1 MDDLLALEALMPVDT
16 TCEGASPNASSSDS
30 TQVAAGA
37 SPIVAAGVLPNAS
50 WGASPID
57 KVSAV
62 PNVAAGASPGASSG
76 VAPKEESPSRRMRT
90 TIVKKE
96 EPNDGDADDREEESP
111 SKRRRT
117 TSAPTCNEHV
127 ECRGCA
133 RSYSDGLD
141 WFEKDKGMLWAHKGA
156 RGRWCKD
163 CHTCW
168 RTVYSDVHPLP
179 LFGGMVEGGTE
190 LPRMGGASGGLPFAD
205 MGCV

>member
-1 MDDLLALEALMPVDT
+1 MDDLLALEALMPVGT

-37 SPIVAAGVLPNAS
+37 CPIVAAGALPNAT

-96 EPNDGDADDREEESP
+96 EPNEGDADDCEEESP
-111 SKRRRT
+111 SKRMRT
-117 TSAPTCNEHV
+117 TIVKTEEPNEGDAAEEETDSKVTPTCNEHV
-127 ECRGCA
+127 ECRGCG
-133 RSYSDGLD
+133 RSSLHVQ
-141 WFEKDKGMLWAHKGA
+141 WAYKGA
-156 RGRWCKD
+156 
-163 CHTCW
+163 
-168 RTVYSDVHPLP
+168 
-179 LFGGMVEGGTE
+179 
-190 LPRMGGASGGLPFAD
+190 
-205 MGCV
+205 